1 MENSPELKALIRK
14 NAHLFWY
21 IKDSEKE
28 NLALPVVV
36 EFFLNYAQK
45 EDIKAL
51 FDIAGIDNVADVF
64 FWQIKT
70 WRGRSNYL
78 PVFQNFFTLYFKKYV
93 PKYSGQ

>member
-28 NLALPVVV
+28 NLALPVVL
-36 EFFLNYAQK
+36 EFFINYADK

-51 FDIAGIDNVADVF
+51 FNIVGIKNAAKVF
-64 FWQIKT
+64 FEEINKSE
-70 WRGRSNYL
+70 RAANNYNPL
-78 PVFQNFFTLYFKKYV
+78 SRNYFSLYFNKYA
-93 PKYSGQ
+93 S